1 MIAKEL
7 KKLKLQLLSKIHKKI
22 SKINRK
28 IKINLSISIKL
39 KKHGKKSKNLKNN
52 AHKFLES
59 SVLIS

>member
-1 MIAKEL
+1 MEL
-7 KKLKLQLLSKIHKKI
+7 KKLKLQLLSKTHKKI

-28 IKINLSISIKL
+28 IKIKLSISIKL